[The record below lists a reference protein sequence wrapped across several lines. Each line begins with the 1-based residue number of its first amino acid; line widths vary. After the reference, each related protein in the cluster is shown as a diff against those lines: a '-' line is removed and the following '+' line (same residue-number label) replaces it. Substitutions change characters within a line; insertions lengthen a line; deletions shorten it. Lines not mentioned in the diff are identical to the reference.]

1 MNITSTDVNSQVL
14 NHMNFLNSQS
24 TQSFNGCSAPRMFIP
39 CKNLKLVMDSSSPA
53 HQLCKSVDS
62 DFEKLNLHHR
72 ILSMDESSPQMD
84 CVDMSKD
91 VEIKTEAG
99 TTING
104 VVKLRMK
111 KQRTELSLSRDDLT
125 KERPMSWEGELS
137 DSEIMKQSEVNSARI
152 DKNVDIKKDSPGS
165 PMAVGE
171 HLQNDINSNEIPSH
185 LSILIEVNKSSLVF
199 PFSSHKKEDVPPV
212 SDPEIKYFYQ
222 IFAIRL
228 NEHIYG
234 NYFVVN
240 CLFSLIAFLRIEMF
254 TIEEG
259 QDGKSSIKV
268 NCHSPSVG
276 HSSPKNSP
284 RELNRHISSN
294 IPSSTAAQQNLH
306 SYSEVQPVIT
316 SQHGQGNSPVNL
328 KQNSVTCKPFAS
340 QSPSPNLL
348 HRPTSSSSSSYS
360 PSPSPQQGRQ
370 MAPALSP
377 SQFSLTNSPIHA
389 RYATS
394 SEGSIYSPT
403 QSPLQTRHS
412 FSDQPPVFSPH
423 QSPIQPR
430 HKTDPLYSPSQ
441 SPQLSR
447 HPNYV
452 HPYQIHSSYSY
463 PLAQNLP
470 PSAMPAMF
478 SFYYP
483 PSEHSG
489 SESKDTSTGTSP
501 QMSPILQARM
511 HDVKSNAS
519 NTSDDV
525 LMGDRP
531 GSSGSRHS
539 LNSVNSQE
547 HTDLSQNAQTSGVSR
562 QQLINSP
569 CPICGDKISGFHYGI
584 FSCESCKGF
593 FKRTVQ
599 NKKNYSCLRGA
610 KCLVSV
616 STRKKCPACRFDRC
630 LKQGMKLEAIREDRT
645 RGGRS
650 TYQCTYSIPGQT
662 NINDCRN
669 TPTCPPSATPS
680 ESSSLGSS
688 ISGISDKLQTN
699 GHSNSVSPTNLSLNQ
714 SVPSSSSGSPT
725 EIPVPPLINEILAV
739 EHLWHYNTNTEGS
752 KRDEHYNTSP
762 PAQLMNDLA
771 AAETDKQFIANLC
784 NIADHRLFKIVKWC
798 KSLPLFKEIIN
809 DPCGQYTNI
818 TNTKILNIIIGYN
831 IMKGDIWKLK
841 QWPDNE
847 SGKEDFGGLRKVI
860 EHLVN
865 RRSWDLEKRYADDTV
880 LTAESVDQLQELL
893 DIVVRESKWMGLS
906 LNVKKTECMIDD
918 QISLLINAWCE
929 LLVLSCCYRSISTPN
944 EIKIS
949 QGKSI
954 TLQQAQSL
962 GLGTVIERMLNI
974 TDHFRRL
981 KFDECEY
988 VCLKVIIL
996 LTSDVTML
1004 KEPHKVQH
1012 CQEQVLHALQTYSSS
1027 HFPQIPSKFGEIL
1040 LRIPDLERTCQIG
1053 KETLFKHRSREMPSF
1068 NLLMELLRGEH

>member
-798 KSLPLFKEIIN
+798 KSLPLFKEIIVGGTEEMLWSSGGA
-809 DPCGQYTNI
+809 DKLCR
-818 TNTKILNIIIGYN
+818 
-831 IMKGDIWKLK
+831 KLK